1 VDPPQRQSI
10 RIYKFTK
17 LPDFAYSCYSSS
29 FTSILVFIHC
39 LFESSPYK
47 KKAILNPFLQQ
58 IMDEELSTLYKI
70 NTWDL
75 ISLPLGKSVVGY
87 HWVYKIK
94 TNSNESIERYKV
106 RLVIK
111 VYSQQYGIDYEETF
125 TLLQK

>member
-1 VDPPQRQSI
+1 M
-10 RIYKFTK
+10 
-17 LPDFAYSCYSSS
+17 
-29 FTSILVFIHC
+29 
-39 LFESSPYK
+39 SPLLIK

-58 IMDEELSTLYKI
+58 VIDEELSTLYKT

-94 TNSNESIERYKV
+94 INSNESIEWYKV

-125 TLLQK
+125 ILLQK

>member
-1 VDPPQRQSI
+1 
-10 RIYKFTK
+10 
-17 LPDFAYSCYSSS
+17 
-29 FTSILVFIHC
+29 
-39 LFESSPYK
+39 
-47 KKAILNPFLQQ
+47 
-58 IMDEELSTLYKI
+58 MDEKLSTLYKT

-94 TNSNESIERYKV
+94 TNSNESIEWYKV